1 MDAPTEISNKSK
13 LLEQE
18 RSLLKKDRRKV
29 LHGYPR
35 LTPLSIDEV
44 PAYLNQ
50 DTIDC
55 LICGQ
60 RKKSLATHLSRIHR
74 IPSDEY
80 KERFGLPFR
89 AGLTSAPTNQSL
101 KAVRAKDSAST
112 ITARISRLT
121 PVKSGAIHKQRTSQ
135 FKTMCALRNS
145 AMATP
150 TPRQYDRAD
159 AAQVLQALEAG
170 EMLYPY
176 LRQTSGMSVTTFK
189 VLLREHPDLYERY
202 RLICGAARR
211 IAMLGNVLARK
222 NAATPI

>member
-35 LTPLSIDEV
+35 LTPLSIDEAR
-44 PAYLNQ
+44 AYLNQ
-50 DTIDC
+50 DEIDC

-60 RKKSLATHLSRIHR
+60 RKKSLSAHLARIHR
-74 IPSDEY
+74 ITTDEY

-89 AGLTSAPTNQSL
+89 SGLTSAPTTQRL
-101 KAVRAKDSAST
+101 KDVRAKDSAGT

-121 PVKSGAIHKQRTSQ
+121 PIKSGAIHKQRTSQ
-135 FKTMCALRNS
+135 FRTMCALRNG

-150 TPRQYDRAD
+150 TPRKYNIAD
-159 AAQVLQALEAG
+159 AEQVLKAVEAG

-176 LRQTSGMSVTTFK
+176 LRRTSGMSVTTFK

-202 RLICGAARR
+202 RLISGAARR
-211 IAMLGNVLARK
+211 IAMLGNALGRK